1 MGIAFRIG
9 LGIVVGLF
17 AAKKVAEYIDKHH
30 HVPLSDEAMDTL
42 EELVR
47 LNKRWSDLTLAER
60 DVAIG
65 YIERMDKPT
74 IH

>member
-42 EELVR
+42 EELTR
-47 LNKRWSDLTLAER
+47 LRNRWAALTPSEQDA
-60 DVAIG
+60 AIG

>member
-1 MGIAFRIG
+1 MGNAIKIG
-9 LGIVVGLF
+9 LGIVCGLWG
-17 AAKKVAEYIDKHH
+17 AKKVAEYIDECQT
-30 HVPLSDEAMDTL
+30 VPMSDGAIETA
-42 EELVR
+42 EEIVR
-47 LNKRWSDLTLAER
+47 LNKRWSELTLRER

>member
-17 AAKKVAEYIDKHH
+17 AAKKVAEYIDKHQT
-30 HVPLSDEAMDTL
+30 VPMSDGAIETA
-42 EELVR
+42 EKLVR